1 MRNFIMSLNS
11 ITSEEDNSSVD
22 PTKLEHLMNDLRS
35 KQSLPLAILAGLV
48 SSLVAALIWAAIS
61 YATGYQIGF
70 MAIGVGFLVGFTVNR
85 LGNGLTSTFG
95 IIGAFFALAGC
106 IVGNLLTVIFALS
119 QLEDSSFLTVVFAFL
134 SSPGIVL
141 EIMKET
147 FSPIDLLFYGIA
159 IYEGY
164 KLSIRQ
170 VTEEEMASVQRPPA
184 AAPAMET
191 APENQT

>member
-1 MRNFIMSLNS
+1 MSYS
-11 ITSEEDNSSVD
+11 ITPENPGSPGHDGGTD
-22 PTKLEHLMNDLRS
+22 PVKLEQLMNDLRL
-35 KQSLPLAILAGLV
+35 KQSLPLAVLGGLAA
-48 SSLVAALIWAAIS
+48 SLIAAVIWAAIS

-70 MAIGVGFLVGFTVNR
+70 MAIGVGFLVGFVVNR

-106 IVGNLLTVIFALS
+106 LVGNVLTAVFVLS
-119 QLEDSSFLTVVFAFL
+119 QLEDSSFLTVVVAFL

-164 KLSIRQ
+164 KLAVRR
-170 VTEEEMASVQRPPA
+170 VTEEEMASVQRTPA
-184 AAPAMET
+184 AALPMEP